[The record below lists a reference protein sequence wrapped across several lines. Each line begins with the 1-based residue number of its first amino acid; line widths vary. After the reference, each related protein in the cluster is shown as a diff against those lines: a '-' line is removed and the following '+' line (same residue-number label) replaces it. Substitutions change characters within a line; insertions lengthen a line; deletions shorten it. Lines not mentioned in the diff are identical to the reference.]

1 MKNLFSSIFGVLLVC
16 LSLNKVVFAET
27 IGYADFKKI
36 ETNYTFAQKTYK
48 ELDEKV
54 LGLQQYLINK
64 DKEYKA
70 IESPL
75 SKKNF
80 EQKVE
85 KEYKAKE
92 EALMKM
98 KLQKEEEIFNNI
110 QAASKIV
117 SAQKK
122 IDVVLDYRVILSG
135 GTDITQD
142 IIDYLN
148 NNKPIKTNKK

>member
-1 MKNLFSSIFGVLLVC
+1 MKSLKNLVFLLV
-16 LSLNKVVFAET
+16 LVIFAGIKPAFADT
-27 IGYADFKKI
+27 IGYTDYKKI
-36 ETNYTFAQKTYK
+36 ENNYAYAQKTYK
-48 ELDEKV
+48 EIDDKI

-80 EQKVE
+80 EEKTE

-92 EALMKM
+92 EAVL
-98 KLQKEEEIFNNI
+98 KLKLEKEEEIFKNI

-117 SAQKK
+117 AAQKNV
-122 IDVVLDYRVILSG
+122 DVVLDYRVILTG
-135 GTDITQD
+135 GIDLTDH
-142 IIDYLN
+142 IINYLN
-148 NNKPIKTNKK
+148 NTKSTNKK

>member
-1 MKNLFSSIFGVLLVC
+1 MIKIYKLIVAIIFSYI
-16 LSLNKVVFAET
+16 SLNSYILAET

-36 ETNYTFAQKTYK
+36 ESNYAFAQKAYK
-48 ELDEKV
+48 EIDEKV
-54 LGLQQYLINK
+54 LGLQQYLIDK

-92 EALMKM
+92 EALL
-98 KLQKEEEIFNNI
+98 KLKTQKEEEVFNNI
-110 QAASKIV
+110 QSASKIV

-122 IDVVLDYRVILSG
+122 IDVVFDYRVILSG

-148 NNKPIKTNKK
+148 SNQKSVKK

>member
-1 MKNLFSSIFGVLLVC
+1 MNKIKLAIIFGIVLT
-16 LSLNKVVFAET
+16 LSVIKPVFADT
-27 IGYADFKKI
+27 IGFADFKKI
-36 ETNYTFAQKTYK
+36 ESNYAYAQKTYK
-48 ELDEKV
+48 DIDEKV

-80 EQKVE
+80 EEKTE

-92 EALMKM
+92 DAVLKL
-98 KLQKEEEIFNNI
+98 KLQKEEEIFSNI

-122 IDVVLDYRVILSG
+122 IDVVFDYRVILTG
-135 GTDITQD
+135 GVDLTQD
-142 IIDYLN
+142 IITYLN
-148 NNKPIKTNKK
+148 NNKIPAQK

>member
-1 MKNLFSSIFGVLLVC
+1 MKKLYSTVIGIAAIC
-16 LSLNKVVFAET
+16 LSSPVFADT
-27 IGYADFKKI
+27 IGCADFKKI
-36 ETNYTFAQKTYK
+36 EMNYVYAQKTNK
-48 ELDEKV
+48 ELDDK
-54 LGLQQYLINK
+54 LLALQQYLINK

-75 SKKNF
+75 SRKNF

-92 EALMKM
+92 EALMKL
-98 KLQKEEEIFNNI
+98 KIQKEEEIFNNI

-122 IDVVLDYRVILSG
+122 IDVVFDYRVILSG

-148 NNKPIKTNKK
+148 NNKPLKK

>member
-1 MKNLFSSIFGVLLVC
+1 MKKIYILSAVLMFLSVTSSNSV
-16 LSLNKVVFAET
+16 SAET

-36 ETNYTFAQKTYK
+36 EKNYAFAQKAYK
-48 ELDEKV
+48 EIDDKV
-54 LGLQQYLINK
+54 LGLQQYLIDK
-64 DKEYKA
+64 DKEYKT

-75 SKKNF
+75 SRKNF

-92 EALMKM
+92 DALL
-98 KLQKEEEIFNNI
+98 KLKTQKEEEVFNNI

-117 SAQKK
+117 SSKLN
-122 IDVVLDYRVILSG
+122 IDVVFDYRVILSG
-135 GTDITQD
+135 GTDITQN

-148 NNKPIKTNKK
+148 SNPKELKNK

>member
-1 MKNLFSSIFGVLLVC
+1 MKKIYSLILSIGAICSFFSNSV
-16 LSLNKVVFAET
+16 SADT
-27 IGYADFKKI
+27 IGCADFKKI
-36 ETNYTFAQKTYK
+36 ETNYVYAQKAYK
-48 ELDEKV
+48 EIDDKV
-54 LGLQQYLINK
+54 LALQQYLINK

-75 SKKNF
+75 SRKNF

-92 EALMKM
+92 EALMKL
-98 KLQKEEEIFNNI
+98 KVQKEEEIFNNI

-117 SAQKK
+117 SNQKK
-122 IDVVLDYRVILSG
+122 IDVVFDYRVILSG
-135 GTDITQD
+135 GVDLTQD

-148 NNKPIKTNKK
+148 NNKVNKK